1 MREIINQQDA
11 EIAELNRTFESLN
24 NQHRKKN
31 EEIAKLKKRL
41 SQFEHQKWNDL
52 WSNLLHVENVLFAKL
67 VFSMAVIR
75 NFYLQNACNQAVT
88 KFDTMMSVVMTDWGY
103 MC

>member
-1 MREIINQQDA
+1 MRISDVFRTFVSMKDQAMDISKVLLKMAEEMRSMRETINQQDA

-41 SQFEHQKWNDL
+41 SQFEH
-52 WSNLLHVENVLFAKL
+52 
-67 VFSMAVIR
+67 
-75 NFYLQNACNQAVT
+75 
-88 KFDTMMSVVMTDWGY
+88 
-103 MC
+103 

>member
-1 MREIINQQDA
+1 MRISDVFRTFVSMKDQVMDISKVLLKMAEEMRSMRETINQQDA

-41 SQFEHQKWNDL
+41 SQFEH
-52 WSNLLHVENVLFAKL
+52 
-67 VFSMAVIR
+67 
-75 NFYLQNACNQAVT
+75 
-88 KFDTMMSVVMTDWGY
+88 
-103 MC
+103 

>member
-1 MREIINQQDA
+1 MENIWKKSRIRLRISDVFRTFVSMKDQAMDISKVLLKMAEEMRSMRETINQQDA

-41 SQFEHQKWNDL
+41 SKFEH
-52 WSNLLHVENVLFAKL
+52 
-67 VFSMAVIR
+67 
-75 NFYLQNACNQAVT
+75 
-88 KFDTMMSVVMTDWGY
+88 
-103 MC
+103 